1 MNCSSQTPQVV
12 LVTGSSSG
20 IGEAVCSRL
29 SLGRHVYGASRTE
42 NVGRPWSFVKMDV
55 TSEQSVQEAVQ
66 SILLREGRIDAVV
79 HCAGS
84 SLAGPVEETTYE
96 EALQQFE
103 TNYFGTVRLLRAVLP
118 IMRRQ
123 AYGKVIIIGSIG
135 GLIGLPYLGHY
146 SASKFALDGLVEA
159 VRPEVRPFGVYVSVV
174 HPGNFNTRLGEHRTY
189 RQNAHPSLAYNSA
202 FETAAHFYE
211 AEEDTA
217 RPPELLAHKI
227 ERLLTIRK
235 PAVRYVIGEP
245 LEVLGVW
252 AKSILPSHVFEYLF
266 RQLYM
271 N

>member
-1 MNCSSQTPQVV
+1 MNRSPKTPQVV

-20 IGEAVCSRL
+20 IGEAVCSQL
-29 SLGRHVYGASRTE
+29 SQSQHVYGASRTE

-123 AYGKVIIIGSIG
+123 SRGKVIVFGSIG
-135 GLIGLPYLGHY
+135 GLIALPYLGHY

-159 VRPEVRPFGVYVSVV
+159 VRPEVMPFGVYVSVV

-189 RQNAHPSLAYNSA
+189 RRNADPSLAYNSA
-202 FETAAHFYE
+202 FQTAANFYRE
-211 AEEDTA
+211 GEDRGRSPEVLA
-217 RPPELLAHKI
+217 RKI
-227 ERLLTIRK
+227 KSLLTIRK

-245 LEVLGVW
+245 LEVVGVW
-252 AKSILPSHVFEYLF
+252 AKSILPSQLFEYLF